1 MGHLFLESYGS
12 KTMLAKAE
20 RSLEPQPLEFLQPHF
35 CSILLVKMSHKAR
48 LDSRDGEI
56 DSTS

>member
-12 KTMLAKAE
+12 ETMLAKAE
-20 RSLEPQPLEFLQPHF
+20 RSLEPQPSEFLQPHF
-35 CSILLVKMSHKAR
+35 CSILLVKVSHKAH
-48 LDSRDGEI
+48 LDPRDREI